1 MGRSAGAPEA
11 TLAPLIHLGS
21 QFPGRWEDFAEG
33 LVFLSV
39 KSQDSRAS
47 DASQANHTVEVG
59 AAHAGTPGLTLF
71 WESGSGSLGCWKAV
85 SVAASLVAAQATT
98 RAEIAPGAGP
108 VNPRPPTLP
117 VSQPPSRGTNDR
129 IQLHTCREQDRD
141 VCAHASGR
149 RNVTLSRCDSFPSRA
164 KHSDRHLILV
174 PYQYVN

>member
-1 MGRSAGAPEA
+1 MRHARPDAF
-11 TLAPLIHLGS
+11 LGV
-21 QFPGRWEDFAEG
+21 WE
-33 LVFLSV
+33 
-39 KSQDSRAS
+39 
-47 DASQANHTVEVG
+47 
-59 AAHAGTPGLTLF
+59 

-117 VSQPPSRGTNDR
+117 
-129 IQLHTCREQDRD
+129 
-141 VCAHASGR
+141 AAGR
-149 RNVTLSRCDSFPSRA
+149 MIESSCTPAESKIETFVPTHPVAETLTLSRCDSFPSRA